1 MLFHLSMANNLLVN
15 LSLAHLRRAVAL
27 KEQIV
32 ALESQLCD
40 VVGVPSPLA
49 FVQERLGG
57 KTRKTRSPAARAKMA
72 AAQRARWAKVKGKTA
87 PAPAKAVRRK
97 MSPKVRAKLAA
108 LARARW
114 AKVRASGKTTLAG

>member
-1 MLFHLSMANNLLVN
+1 MANNMLAN
-15 LSLAHLRRAVAL
+15 LSLAHLRRALAL

-32 ALESQLCD
+32 ALETQLCD
-40 VVGVPSPLA
+40 VVGIPSPSSM
-49 FVQERLGG
+49 VREHLGG

-72 AAQRARWAKVKGKTA
+72 AAQRARWAKVKAKSA
-87 PAPAKAVRRK
+87 AAPAKAVRRK

-114 AKVRASGKTTLAG
+114 AKVRASGKKTLAG

>member
-1 MLFHLSMANNLLVN
+1 MANNLLVN

-32 ALESQLCD
+32 ALESQLCE
-40 VVGVPSPLA
+40 VIGVPSPLA
-49 FVQERLGG
+49 FIQERMGG
-57 KTRKTRSPAARAKMA
+57 KTTKTRSPAARAKMA
-72 AAQRARWAKVKGKTA
+72 AAQRARWARVKGKTPA
-87 PAPAKAVRRK
+87 APAKARRRK

>member
-1 MLFHLSMANNLLVN
+1 MANNLLVN

-32 ALESQLCD
+32 ALETQLCD
-40 VVGVPSPLA
+40 VIGVPSPLA
-49 FVQERLGG
+49 FIQERMGG
-57 KTRKTRSPAARAKMA
+57 KTTRSTRSTRSAASRAKMA
-72 AAQRARWAKVKGKTA
+72 AAQRARWAKVKGKSSAA
-87 PAPAKAVRRK
+87 PARKVRRK

-114 AKVRASGKTTLAG
+114 AKVRASGRRTLAG

>member
-1 MLFHLSMANNLLVN
+1 MLLELSMANNLLIN

-32 ALESQLCD
+32 ALESQLCE
-40 VVGVPSPLA
+40 VIGVPSPLA
-49 FVQERLGG
+49 FIHQRMGR
-57 KTRKTRSPAARAKMA
+57 KTIRTRSPAARAKMA
-72 AAQRARWAKVKGKTA
+72 AAQRARWAKVKGKASAA
-87 PAPAKAVRRK
+87 PARAGRRK